1 MKPKVSVI
9 IPNYNYSQY
18 ICEAVESVL
27 LQTYPNVEIIIVD
40 DGSKDNSLEVLEK
53 FGDKI
58 KILAQQNA
66 GVSVARNNGVANSN
80 GEFIAFLDADDIWL
94 PEKIERQI
102 SLFLNDKTLGLV
114 HVAVQDIDASGKNL
128 GTHFDGLSG
137 EVSHELLLFKRA
149 VILGGGSGIMIPRK
163 IFDEVGGF
171 DLRLST
177 SADWDIFYQISS
189 RYKVGFINEIL
200 LKYRLHG
207 LNMHGNIPRM
217 EREML
222 IGFEKAFTNEKNQSL
237 KNQAY
242 GNLHQVLAG
251 SHFRSGNYSAF
262 LQNAI
267 KSLWLKPSNISY
279 FSKFPLRLL
288 QRNSKYE
295 TNSK

>member
-18 ICEAVESVL
+18 IGEAVESVL
-27 LQTYPNVEIIIVD
+27 LQTYTNVEIIVVD
-40 DGSKDNSLEVLEK
+40 DGSKDNSLELLET

-58 KILAQQNA
+58 KVLAQQNA

-80 GEFIAFLDADDIWL
+80 GEFIAFLDADDVWL
-94 PEKIERQI
+94 PEKLERQI
-102 SLFLNDKTLGLV
+102 TLFLNDRTLGLV
-114 HVAVQDIDASGKNL
+114 HVAVQDIDANGKNL
-128 GTHFDGLSG
+128 ETHFDGLSG

-163 IFDEVGGF
+163 VFDEVGGF

-200 LKYRLHG
+200 LKYRIHG
-207 LNMHGNIPRM
+207 SNMHGNIPRM

-222 IGFEKAFTNEKNQSL
+222 IGFEKAFTGNPKHIQKFRN
-237 KNQAY
+237 KCY
-242 GNLHQVLAG
+242 GNLYMILAG
-251 SHFRSGNYSAF
+251 SYYNSRSYADF
-262 LQNAI
+262 LRTSY
-267 KSLWLKPSNISY
+267 KSLSHNPSKIT
-279 FSKFPLRLL
+279 RL
-288 QRNSKYE
+288 
-295 TNSK
+295 TNYPFRLVKKLYN

>member
-1 MKPKVSVI
+1 MNPNVSVI

-18 ICEAVESVL
+18 IGEAVESVL
-27 LQTYPNVEIIIVD
+27 SQTYVNVEIIVVD
-40 DGSKDNSLEVLEK
+40 DGSKDNSLEVLEI

-58 KILAQQNA
+58 KVIAQKNA

-80 GEFIAFLDADDIWL
+80 GEFIAFLDADDVWL
-94 PEKIERQI
+94 PEKIEKQI
-102 SLFLNDKTLGLV
+102 ALFLNDKTLGLV
-114 HVAVQDIDASGKNL
+114 HVAVQDIDANGKNL
-128 GTHFDGLSG
+128 ETHFDGLSG
-137 EVSHELLLFKRA
+137 EVSHELLLFRRA

-207 LNMHGNIPRM
+207 SNMHGNIPRM

-222 IGFEKAFTNEKNQSL
+222 IGFEKAFAENPKTLQKIRNKC
-237 KNQAY
+237 Y
-242 GNLHQVLAG
+242 GNLYMILAG
-251 SHFRSGNYSAF
+251 SYYNSRSYVDF
-262 LQNAI
+262 LRTSY
-267 KSLWLKPSNISY
+267 KSLSHNPSKIT
-279 FSKFPLRLL
+279 RLANYPFRL
-288 QRNSKYE
+288 VKKLYN
-295 TNSK
+295 